1 MAVTKINEFMER
13 IGKRGG
19 MSLTTGFDV
28 QFDFQD
34 SSAPFAKM
42 YYAGD
47 DKDIVHMMCDEAQLP
62 NVQSAVAQMNNRY
75 LGEGTVAY
83 PHTRIFTD
91 LSLGFL
97 LDAKLTSLKFFQSW
111 YDYIYG
117 DWVPTDQYSP
127 VIGVARGHK
136 DTTEKARN
144 RVNRLKFQDDYMST
158 LRIIK
163 TEPGPVASN
172 HRAPITY
179 LLENCYPYAIDAV
192 PLSYGT
198 SQTTRVNVNFYYS
211 RHTVKYG
218 SM

>member
-1 MAVTKINEFMER
+1 MQR
-13 IGKRGG
+13 IGRSGG

-28 QFDFQD
+28 QFDFHD
-34 SSAPFAKM
+34 PDAPFAKM
-42 YYAGD
+42 YYAGE

-97 LDAKLTSLKFFQSW
+97 LDANLTSLKFFQSW

-117 DWVPTDQYSP
+117 DWMPTDQYSP
-127 VIGVARGHK
+127 TIGVARIEDK
-136 DTTEKARN
+136 KSRN
-144 RVNRLKFQDDYMST
+144 RQNRLKFQDDYMCT
-158 LRIIK
+158 LRIMK
-163 TEPGPVASN
+163 TEPDAVASN

-179 LLENCYPYAIDAV
+179 LLENCYPYAIDAI

-218 SM
+218 SMSRYVSKK